1 MMGKVMTMAQAI
13 GRFVPDGCSVLMGA
27 ALESLIPFAAGHEII
42 RQRRRNLTLIGPIS
56 DILFDQLIG
65 AGCASRVIAAWVGNV
80 SAGLA
85 HNYRRAAEA
94 STPHCLDIEDH
105 SNFTLSLALLAGG
118 LGVPFIPT
126 KTLLGT
132 DLLVGSQSFQLSSE
146 PDTGAP
152 LVNVQAITPDV
163 AILQVQ
169 RSDHEGN
176 AHCWGN
182 LGVSEEGGL
191 ASRGVIIVAEEVV
204 SREMILSDP
213 NRVLLPSAKVVAVA
227 HEPWGAHPSPVQG
240 FYGRDHGFYEEYH
253 VASRTSEGF
262 EQWLKE
268 WVLDVEDRTGYL
280 ARLPQD
286 RLNQLKPS
294 QRRLAAP
301 VDYGY

>member
-1 MMGKVMTMAQAI
+1 MGKVMRMAQAI
-13 GRFVPDGCSVLMGA
+13 EGFVPDGSSVLMGA

-65 AGCASRVIAAWVGNV
+65 AGCVSRVIAAWVGNV

-85 HNYRRAAEA
+85 HNYRRAVEA
-94 STPHCLDIEDH
+94 DAPHRLQIEDH
-105 SNFTLSLALLAGG
+105 SNFTLALALLAGS
-118 LGVPFIPT
+118 LGAPFIPT
-126 KTLLGT
+126 NTLLGA
-132 DLLVGSQSFQLSSE
+132 DLLSGNRSFRLSSD

-152 LVNVQAITPDV
+152 LVLVQAIRPDI

-169 RSDHEGN
+169 RSDADGH

-191 ASRGVIIVAEEVV
+191 ASRGVILVAEKIVP
-204 SREMILSDP
+204 REIILSDP
-213 NRVLLPSAKVVAVA
+213 NRVLLPSSKVVAVVN
-227 HEPWGAHPSPVQG
+227 EPWGAHPSPVQG

-253 VASRTSEGF
+253 GASRTGQGF
-262 EQWLKE
+262 ERWLKE
-268 WVLDVEDRTGYL
+268 WVLAIEDRQAYL
-280 ARLPQD
+280 ARLPEG
-286 RLNQLKPS
+286 RLNQLQPS
-294 QRRLAAP
+294 RRLMAAP

>member
-13 GRFVPDGCSVLMGA
+13 GRCVPDGCSVLMGA

-85 HNYRRAAEA
+85 HNYRRAVEA
-94 STPHCLDIEDH
+94 NTPHRLDIEDH
-105 SNFTLSLALLAGG
+105 SNFTLSLALLAGA
-118 LGVPFIPT
+118 LGAPFIPT

-132 DLLVGSQSFQLSSE
+132 DLLPGSQSFQLFSE
-146 PDTGAP
+146 PVTGAP
-152 LVNVQAITPDV
+152 FVHVQAITPDV

-169 RSDHEGN
+169 RSDREGN

-213 NRVLLPSAKVVAVA
+213 NRVLLPSAKVVAVV

-240 FYGRDHGFYEEYH
+240 FYGRDHGFYEQYH
-253 VASRTSEGF
+253 LASRAKEGF

-286 RLNQLKPS
+286 RLHQLKPS